1 LASDRSRVIFDH
13 EAGVD
18 DAGARRPM
26 RRTAGADMKLSNLK
40 IIYKIFACIGLLAV
54 VIAAV
59 VWYAADRMRE
69 IDNVYSHAL
78 DNEVTAMKHGIR
90 ANGQIF
96 NFGRLSWRYV
106 AETDPAAQKR
116 VYAEALDTFKT
127 FSSEIDK
134 AKALAPKFAGQME
147 SARGKFADVVKVFP
161 EVEKAVTS
169 GARDQALTRL
179 AAMAGMTAELRTMMV
194 KLTED
199 LDKALQVTSDEATA
213 NTNHTITV
221 TIVSV
226 CVALFVVLVLAFLV
240 VQAGVVRPVSRLVAA
255 MRELASGRFDVV
267 LPGLGRKDEVGEI
280 AAAVDE
286 FKVRA
291 AEKAQREAAEKAAE
305 DARAAAERKAAE
317 DREAAQQRA
326 AEAKAAADR
335 RAAMHKLADDFEKA
349 VGGIIDTVSS
359 ASTELE
365 AAANTLTKTADTT
378 QRLSASVASA
388 SEQASANVQSVA
400 SATEEMTGSVAE
412 IGRQVQESS
421 NIAGEAVKQ
430 AEKTDARINDLSLAA
445 NRIGDVVKLITAIAE
460 QTNLLALNA
469 TIEAARAGEAG
480 KGFAVV
486 AQEVKALAAQT
497 AKATGEIG
505 NQIAG
510 MQMATDESVSAIKE
524 IGGTIGRISHI
535 SATIA
540 AAVEEQGA
548 ATAEISRNVQ
558 EAAKGTAQVASNI
571 VSVNHGAGETGSA
584 STQVHSSSQQ
594 LAGESNKLKT
604 EVHKFLATVRAA

>member
-1 LASDRSRVIFDH
+1 
-13 EAGVD
+13 
-18 DAGARRPM
+18 
-26 RRTAGADMKLSNLK
+26 MKLSNLK
-40 IIYKIFACIGLLAV
+40 IIYKIFACIGLLSV
-54 VIAAV
+54 VIGGV

-69 IDNVYSHAL
+69 IDAVYTRAI
-78 DNEVTAMKHGIR
+78 DNEVAAMKHGIR
-90 ANGQIF
+90 ANAQTF
-96 NFGRLSWRYV
+96 NFGRLSWRYL
-106 AETDPAAQKR
+106 AEPEPAMQKR
-116 VYAEALDTFKT
+116 VYAEALESYKT

-134 AKALAPKFAGQME
+134 AKALAPRFAGQME
-147 SARGKFADVVKVFP
+147 SARAKFAEVMKVFL
-161 EVEKAVTS
+161 EVEKAVAA
-169 GARDQALTRL
+169 GAKDQALKPT
-179 AAMAGMTAELRTMMV
+179 ATMAGITAELRALMI
-194 KLTED
+194 KQTEEFE
-199 LDKALQVTSDEATA
+199 KALAVTSDEATA
-213 NTNHTITV
+213 NTAHTITV
-221 TIVSV
+221 TIMSV
-226 CVALFVVLVLAFLV
+226 CVALAVVLLIAFFV

-291 AEKAQREAAEKAAE
+291 AEKAQREAAEKVAE
-305 DARAAAERKAAE
+305 DARAATERKAVE

-335 RAAMHKLADDFEKA
+335 KAAMHKLADDFERA

-365 AAANTLTKTADTT
+365 AAASTLTKTADTT
-378 QRLSASVASA
+378 QQLSATVASA

-421 NIAGEAVKQ
+421 TIAGEAVQQ
-430 AEKTDARINDLSLAA
+430 AQKTDARINDLSLAA

-510 MQMATDESVSAIKE
+510 MQMATDESVAAIKE

-535 SATIA
+535 SAAIA

-558 EAAKGTAQVASNI
+558 EAAKGTAQVADNI

-594 LAGESNKLKT
+594 LAGESNKLKV